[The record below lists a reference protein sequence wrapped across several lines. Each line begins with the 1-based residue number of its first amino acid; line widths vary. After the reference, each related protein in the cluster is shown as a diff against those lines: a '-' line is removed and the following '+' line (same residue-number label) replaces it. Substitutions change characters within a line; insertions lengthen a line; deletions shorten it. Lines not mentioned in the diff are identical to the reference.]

1 LAGGAFHDFQHS
13 GQNWMLAA
21 DIIVF
26 VSLVAAVWRRS

>member
-1 LAGGAFHDFQHS
+1 MISSIQGES
-13 GQNWMLAA
+13 WMLAA

>member
-1 LAGGAFHDFQHS
+1 VGHFTISSIQ
-13 GQNWMLAA
+13 GQSWMLAA

>member
-1 LAGGAFHDFQHS
+1 MTSIQ
-13 GQNWMLAA
+13 GQSWMLAA